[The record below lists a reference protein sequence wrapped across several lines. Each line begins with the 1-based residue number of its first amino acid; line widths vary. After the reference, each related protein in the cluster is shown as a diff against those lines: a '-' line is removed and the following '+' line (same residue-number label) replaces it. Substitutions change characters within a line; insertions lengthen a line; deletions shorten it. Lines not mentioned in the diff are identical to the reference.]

1 MPNVEK
7 ENSNIKQPSEWVDLY
22 GDYLYRYALSR
33 LKNPEVAADCVQ
45 DTFLAGIKAL
55 DKFDGRLDIKFWL
68 RGIMRNKIVDQIRK
82 SIKSQTVDISQEDE
96 ALMESMWFKY
106 SGIATTNPDP
116 WEFNPRKQFDNKE
129 FWAVFIKCVDHLK
142 NPIKQ
147 AFVLKMLEDKTTEE
161 VCKVM
166 DITPN
171 YLWVLIHRAREQLKS
186 ILKEKWLN
194 RDSV

>member
-7 ENSNIKQPSEWVDLY
+7 ENPNIKQPSEWVDLY

-33 LKNPEVAADCVQ
+33 LHNPETAADCVQ

-82 SIKSQTVDISQEDE
+82 SVKSQTVDISQEDE

-129 FWAVFIKCVDHLK
+129 FWAVFIQCVHSLK

-147 AFVLKMLEDKTTEE
+147 AFILKMLEDKTTEE

-166 DITPN
+166 EITPN
-171 YLWVLIHRAREQLKS
+171 YLWVLIHRAREQLKI

-194 RDSV
+194 RD